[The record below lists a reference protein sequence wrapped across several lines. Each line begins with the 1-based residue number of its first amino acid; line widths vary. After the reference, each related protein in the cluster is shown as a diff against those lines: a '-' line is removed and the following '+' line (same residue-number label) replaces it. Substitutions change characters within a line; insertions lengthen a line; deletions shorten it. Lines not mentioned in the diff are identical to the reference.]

1 LFRKMKAT
9 AAARGVSM
17 KELVVAAVDRDVNA
31 GPKAGKKK
39 RSPFP
44 PIHPEH
50 TKMLNLSNFDF
61 DDLLT

>member
-1 LFRKMKAT
+1 MKAT

-17 KELVVAAVDRDVNA
+17 KELVAAVDRDVNA

-44 PIHPEH
+44 LIHLEH
-50 TKMLNLSNFDF
+50 TKILDLSNFDF

>member
-39 RSPFP
+39 RSPFRGV
-44 PIHPEH
+44 
-50 TKMLNLSNFDF
+50 
-61 DDLLT
+61 